1 MNFWKITKKDVR
13 LLLRDRRAV
22 FVLIALPLTFISI
35 LGLSAGQ
42 LFSQKEKG
50 KKYSLGVI
58 DESQS
63 DLSFK
68 LLEEVRKIEALD
80 VRDDLT
86 DLKQAREMLAD
97 GKIEVLA
104 RIGPRYE
111 EIVQELELSDVFYPE
126 EGKLRGNLRNLD
138 IEVQAGAFLVN
149 AAEIVE
155 KLVFAFAV
163 KTIAPA
169 VLQRTEKGLATRL
182 MTKIKEAKRAAEDRP
197 EEETS
202 ITELPPGK
210 SRADVVYQFLVPSYT
225 VMFVFF
231 IVNFMA
237 HSIVSER
244 DTGTL
249 ARLLIAPL
257 TRSGLMIGKTVP
269 FLFISLTQTVLLFLC
284 GKVLFQMSW
293 GPHPLMLLP
302 VMLCTSI
309 AATSL
314 GLMVATIVKNDSQ
327 VSAYGNFLVLTLAG
341 ISGCLMPRSWQPA
354 LMQQIGLA
362 TPHAWALI
370 AYDQLLNRD
379 LPNLYTVWK
388 CCGTL
393 LLYASG
399 FYLVGWWRFR
409 TLE

>member
-1 MNFWKITKKDVR
+1 MSFWKITKKDVR
-13 LLLRDRRAV
+13 LLLRDRRAL
-22 FVLIALPLTFISI
+22 FVLIALPLTFITI
-35 LGLSAGQ
+35 LGFTTGQ
-42 LFSQKEKG
+42 LFSEKEKG
-50 KKYSLGVI
+50 KRYKLGVV
-58 DESQS
+58 DQSQS

-68 LLEEVRKIEALD
+68 LLAEVKSIEALD
-80 VRDDLT
+80 VDEISDF
-86 DLKQAREMLAD
+86 KQAREMLAD

-111 EIVQELELSDVFYPE
+111 EIVQELDLADVFYTE
-126 EGKLRGNLRNLD
+126 EGKLHGSLRSLD

-182 MTKIKEAKRAAEDRP
+182 MTKIKEARRAAGDPP
-197 EEETS
+197 EEES
-202 ITELPPGK
+202 GIIEAPEGR
-210 SRADVVYQFLVPSYT
+210 SRSQQVYEFLVPSYT

-237 HSIVSER
+237 HSIVTER

-249 ARLLIAPL
+249 ARLLVAPL

-269 FLFISLTQTVLLFLC
+269 FLLISLSQTVLLFLC
-284 GKVLFQMSW
+284 GRVLFRMPW
-293 GPHPLMLLP
+293 GPYPLMLLP
-302 VMLCTSI
+302 VMFCTSV

-314 GLMVATIVKNDSQ
+314 GLMVATMVKNDSQ

-341 ISGCLMPRSWQPA
+341 ISGCLMPRIWQPE
-354 LMQQIGLA
+354 LMQTIGLG

-370 AYDQLLNRD
+370 AYEQLLSRD
-379 LPNLYTVWK
+379 PPKLATVWQ
-388 CCGTL
+388 CCGVL
-393 LLYASG
+393 LAYAAA
-399 FYLVGWWRFR
+399 FYGIGWWRFR
-409 TLE
+409 SLE

>member
-1 MNFWKITKKDVR
+1 MSFWKITKKDVR
-13 LLLRDRRAV
+13 LLLRDRRAL
-22 FVLIALPLTFISI
+22 FVLIALPLTFITI
-35 LGLSAGQ
+35 LGFSAGQ

-50 KKYSLGVI
+50 KRYRLGVI
-58 DESQS
+58 DQSQS
-63 DLSFK
+63 ELSEK
-68 LLEEVRKIEALD
+68 LLAEVRKIEALEVEELSD
-80 VRDDLT
+80 FEE
-86 DLKQAREMLAD
+86 AREMLAD

-111 EIVQELELSDVFYPE
+111 ELVQELDLADVFYTE
-126 EGKLRGNLRNLD
+126 EGKLHGNLRNLD

-155 KLVFAFAV
+155 ALVFSFAV
-163 KTIAPA
+163 KTVAPS
-169 VLQRTEKGLATRL
+169 VLQRTEKPLANRL
-182 MTKIKEAKRAAEDRP
+182 MLKIAEAKRAAREQSEKESP
-197 EEETS
+197 
-202 ITELPPGK
+202 ITEVPPGK
-210 SRADVVYQFLVPSYT
+210 TRADVVTQFLVPSYT

-237 HSIVSER
+237 HSLVSER

-269 FLFISLTQTVLLFLC
+269 FLLISLTQTALLFLA
-284 GKVLFQMSW
+284 GKVLFRMSW
-293 GPHPLMLLP
+293 GIYPWMLIP
-302 VMLCTSI
+302 VMICTSV

-341 ISGCLMPRSWQPA
+341 ISGCLMPRSWQPE
-354 LMQQIGLA
+354 LMQQVGLG

-370 AYDQLLNRD
+370 AYEQLVSRD

-388 CCGTL
+388 CCGVL
-393 LLYASG
+393 LAFASA

>member
-13 LLLRDRRAV
+13 LLLRDRRAL
-22 FVLIALPLTFISI
+22 FVLIALPLTFITI
-35 LGLSAGQ
+35 LGFSAGQ
-42 LFSQKEKG
+42 LFSEKEKG
-50 KKYSLGVI
+50 KKYKLGVVNE
-58 DESQS
+58 DKSEYSE
-63 DLSFK
+63 K
-68 LLEEVRKIEALD
+68 LLAEVRKIEALD
-80 VRDDLT
+80 MRELDDLPS
-86 DLKQAREMLAD
+86 AREMLAD

-104 RIGPRYE
+104 HIGPNYRKRVE
-111 EIVQELELSDVFYPE
+111 ELDLGDVFYSDR
-126 EGKLRGNLRNLD
+126 GKLGGKLRNLD

-155 KLVFAFAV
+155 TLVFAFAV
-163 KTIAPA
+163 RTVAPD
-169 VLQRTEKGLATRL
+169 VL
-182 MTKIKEAKRAAEDRP
+182 AAEEPQLARKLKASIARAHRSAAEQG
-197 EEETS
+197 EEEAAPS
-202 ITELPPGK
+202 ELPPGK
-210 SRADVVYQFLVPSYT
+210 TRADIVYQFLVPSYT

-237 HSIVSER
+237 HSLVSER

-269 FLFISLTQTVLLFLC
+269 FLLISLSQTVLLFLS
-284 GKVLFQMSW
+284 GKVLFHMSW
-293 GPHPLMLLP
+293 GIYPWMLVP
-302 VMLCTSI
+302 VMFCTSI

-341 ISGCLMPRSWQPA
+341 ISGCLMPRSWQPE
-354 LMQQIGLA
+354 LMQQVGLA

-379 LPNLYTVWK
+379 LPNLHTVWE

-393 LLYASG
+393 LAFAAG